1 MTVNAAGRGMPTNP
15 RGPSDIS
22 LQEFIEAVGSA
33 EEPHGAVAAAAVAGS
48 LGSSL
53 LLTVAVLPQT
63 RSDSIDHRTKLIE
76 AAAVL
81 SSVRLQLIET
91 LETETAVKLFAARN
105 MPQASDA
112 QRSRRR
118 DAIQLAL
125 RASAEVPLE
134 VMRLCARGLKTAASV
149 AAHSARAA
157 PADTHLGMSL
167 LQAGFE
173 GARSNLEGKLSSFID
188 ATYVTSVVDEIAR
201 LSEET
206 TAAARAAASSLEV
219 PPA

>member
-1 MTVNAAGRGMPTNP
+1 MATNP
-15 RGPSDIS
+15 HGPSDIS
-22 LQEFIEAVGSA
+22 LREFLAAVGSA
-33 EEPHGAVAAAAVAGS
+33 DEPHGAVSAAAVAGS

-53 LLTVAVLPQT
+53 LLMVAVLPQT
-63 RSDSIDHRTKLIE
+63 KADSIHTRTKLIE
-76 AAAVL
+76 AATAL

-91 LETETAVKLFAARN
+91 LETDTAVKLFAARN

-112 QRSRRR
+112 QRSERQA
-118 DAIQLAL
+118 AIQLAL

-134 VMRLCARGLKTAASV
+134 VMRLCARGLELAASL
-149 AAHSARAA
+149 AAHCARAA
-157 PADTHLGMSL
+157 SGDVHLAVAL
-167 LQAGFE
+167 LQAGFD

-201 LSEET
+201 LSDET
-206 TAAARAAASSLEV
+206 TAASRAAASLLGV